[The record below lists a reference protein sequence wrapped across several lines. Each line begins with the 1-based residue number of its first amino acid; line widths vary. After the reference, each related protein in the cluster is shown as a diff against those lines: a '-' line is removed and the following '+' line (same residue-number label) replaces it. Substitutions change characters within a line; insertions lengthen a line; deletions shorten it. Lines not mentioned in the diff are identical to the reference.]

1 MNRMVYLFSLG
12 HFAVDWCQG
21 AVPALL
27 PYFIMHYD
35 LSYREAATLILANMI
50 VASLLQPVFGY
61 YSDKVS
67 KPWFVPLGPILAGA
81 SVVAIGFSTSY
92 GMIFLSAMLCGLGSS
107 LFHPEGALMV
117 NRIAGKEKGRALGC
131 FSVGGNAG
139 FAVGPAAAGFC
150 AYGIGI
156 EGLVLFGVVN
166 AIIAVGIFFCMPR
179 ALRAAAEAG
188 AEEKK
193 AGVVRENDWVSFGKL
208 SVIILARAL
217 GFTLCNTFIPL
228 YWIHILHTDEAAGS
242 TALSILFTVGAFLT
256 YGGGLLADRLSMRTI
271 IRGAFLVMIPAMFFL
286 MNSTSELAATIL
298 LVPAAVA
305 IFMPYS
311 PIVVLGQT
319 YLAKN
324 AGFASGVTLG
334 LTTTL
339 GGLFAPLVGWAADL
353 WGLQTALQVLW
364 IAGIAGFAAA
374 MALPRDVKE
383 GEGTK

>member
-1 MNRMVYLFSLG
+1 MNRLVYLFSLG

-27 PYFIMHYD
+27 PYFILQYD
-35 LSYREAATLILANMI
+35 LSYREAATLIFANMM
-50 VASLLQPVFGY
+50 VASVIQPVFGY

-67 KPWFVPLGPILAGA
+67 KPWFVPLGPLLAGA
-81 SVVAIGFSTSY
+81 SVVWIGFSTSY
-92 GMIFLSAMLCGLGSS
+92 ASLFVAAMVCGLGSS

-117 NRIAGKEKGRALGC
+117 NRIAGGEKGRALGS

-139 FAVGPAAAGFC
+139 FAIGPAAAGLC

-156 EGLVLFGVVN
+156 EGLALFGVVN
-166 AIIAVGIFFCMPR
+166 AAIAAAIFLCMPR
-179 ALRAAAEAG
+179 ALRAAAQSEAAAKKKRG
-188 AEEKK
+188 A
-193 AGVVRENDWVSFGKL
+193 AENDWASFGKL

-228 YWIHILHTDEAAGS
+228 YWIHVLGTDEGAGS
-242 TALSILFTVGAFLT
+242 TALSILFTVGACLT
-256 YGGGLLADRLSMRTI
+256 YGGGLLADRFSMRTI
-271 IRGAFLVMIPAMFFL
+271 IRGAFLVMIPAMFL
-286 MNSTSELAATIL
+286 LTNSTDVTVATAL
-298 LVPAAVA
+298 LLPAAAA

-339 GGLFAPLVGWAADL
+339 GGLFAPVVGWAADL
-353 WGLQTALQVLW
+353 WGLQNALQILW
-364 IAGIAGFAAA
+364 VAGLAGLAAA
-374 MALPRDVKE
+374 MSLPKDRED
-383 GEGTK
+383 

>member
-1 MNRMVYLFSLG
+1 MNRLVYLFSLG

-27 PYFIMHYD
+27 PYFILQYD
-35 LSYREAATLILANMI
+35 LSYREAATLIFANMM
-50 VASLLQPVFGY
+50 VASVIQPVFGY

-81 SVVAIGFSTSY
+81 SVVWIGFSTSY
-92 GMIFLSAMLCGLGSS
+92 ASLFVAAMMCGLGSS

-117 NRIAGKEKGRALGC
+117 NRIAGGEKGRALGA

-139 FAVGPAAAGFC
+139 FAVGPAAAGLC
-150 AYGIGI
+150 AYGVGI
-156 EGLVLFGVVN
+156 EGLALFGVVN
-166 AIIAVGIFFCMPR
+166 AAIAAAIFFCMPR
-179 ALRAAAEAG
+179 ALRAAAQSEAAAKKKRG
-188 AEEKK
+188 A
-193 AGVVRENDWVSFGKL
+193 AENDWVSFGKL

-228 YWIHILHTDEAAGS
+228 YWIHVLGTDEGAGS
-242 TALSILFTVGAFLT
+242 TALSILFTVGACLT
-256 YGGGLLADRLSMRTI
+256 YGGGLLADRFSMRTI
-271 IRGAFLVMIPAMFFL
+271 IRGAFLVMIPAMFL
-286 MNSTSELAATIL
+286 LTNSTDVTVATAL
-298 LVPAAVA
+298 LLPAAAA

-339 GGLFAPLVGWAADL
+339 GGLFAPVVGWAADL
-353 WGLQTALQVLW
+353 WGLQNALQILW
-364 IAGIAGFAAA
+364 VAGIAGLAAA
-374 MALPRDVKE
+374 MSLPKDRED
-383 GEGTK
+383 

>member
-1 MNRMVYLFSLG
+1 MNRLVYLFSLG

-27 PYFIMHYD
+27 PYFILQYD
-35 LSYREAATLILANMI
+35 LSYREAATLIFANMM
-50 VASLLQPVFGY
+50 VASVIQPVFGY
-61 YSDKVS
+61 YADKVS
-67 KPWFVPLGPILAGA
+67 KPWFVPLGPLLAGA
-81 SVVAIGFSTSY
+81 SVVWIGFSTSY
-92 GMIFLSAMLCGLGSS
+92 ASLFAAAMVCGLGSS

-117 NRIAGKEKGRALGC
+117 NRIAGGEKGRALGS

-139 FAVGPAAAGFC
+139 FAIGPAAAGLC

-156 EGLVLFGVVN
+156 EGLALFGVVN
-166 AIIAVGIFFCMPR
+166 AAIAAAIFCCMPR
-179 ALRAAAEAG
+179 ALRAAAQSEAAAKKKRG
-188 AEEKK
+188 A
-193 AGVVRENDWVSFGKL
+193 AENDWVSFGKL

-228 YWIHILHTDEAAGS
+228 YWIHVLGTDEGAGS
-242 TALSILFTVGAFLT
+242 TALSILFTVGACLT
-256 YGGGLLADRLSMRTI
+256 YGGGLLADRFSMRTI
-271 IRGAFLVMIPAMFFL
+271 IRGAFLVMIPAMFL
-286 MNSTSELAATIL
+286 LTNSTDVTVATAL
-298 LVPAAVA
+298 LLPAAAA

-339 GGLFAPLVGWAADL
+339 GGLFAPVVGWAADL
-353 WGLQTALQVLW
+353 WGLQNALQILW
-364 IAGIAGFAAA
+364 VAGIAGLAAA
-374 MALPRDVKE
+374 MSLPKDRED
-383 GEGTK
+383 

>member
-1 MNRMVYLFSLG
+1 MNRLVYLFSLG
-12 HFAVDWCQG
+12 HFGVDWCQG

-27 PYFIMHYD
+27 PYFIMQYD
-35 LSYREAATLILANMI
+35 LSYREAATLIFANMM
-50 VASLLQPVFGY
+50 VASVIQPVFGY
-61 YSDKVS
+61 YADRVS
-67 KPWFVPLGPILAGA
+67 KPWFVPIGPVLAGA
-81 SVVAIGFSTSY
+81 SLVWIGFSTSY
-92 GMIFLSAMLCGLGSS
+92 ASLFAAAMVCGLGSS

-117 NRIAGKEKGRALGC
+117 NRIAGSEKGRALGA

-139 FAVGPAAAGFC
+139 FALGPAAAGAC

-156 EGLVLFGVVN
+156 EGVALFGVVN
-166 AIIAVGIFFCMPR
+166 AVIAAALFFAMPR
-179 ALRAAAEAG
+179 ALAAAKASEA
-188 AEEKK
+188 AQKK
-193 AGVVRENDWVSFGKL
+193 ASGEAENDWASFGKL

-228 YWIHILHTDEAAGS
+228 YWIHVLGADEAAGG
-242 TALSILFTVGAFLT
+242 TALSILFTVGACLT
-256 YGGGLLADRLSMRTI
+256 YGGGLLADRFSMRGI
-271 IRGAFLVMIPAMFFL
+271 IRAAFLVMIPAMYFL
-286 MNSTSELAATIL
+286 MNSTSVPAATAL
-298 LVPAAVA
+298 LLPAAVA

-353 WGLQTALQVLW
+353 WGLQTALQILW
-364 IAGIAGFAAA
+364 IAGIAGLLAAL
-374 MALPRDVKE
+374 ALPKDKE
-383 GEGTK
+383 LP

>member
-1 MNRMVYLFSLG
+1 MNRLVYLFSLG

-27 PYFIMHYD
+27 PYFILQYD
-35 LSYREAATLILANMI
+35 LSYREAATLIFANMM
-50 VASLLQPVFGY
+50 VASIIQPVFGY
-61 YSDKVS
+61 YADKVS
-67 KPWFVPLGPILAGA
+67 KPWFVPLGPLLAGA
-81 SVVAIGFSTSY
+81 SVVWIGFSTSY
-92 GMIFLSAMLCGLGSS
+92 ASLFAAAMVCGLGSS

-117 NRIAGKEKGRALGC
+117 NRIAGGEKGRALGS

-139 FAVGPAAAGFC
+139 FAIGPAAAGLC

-156 EGLVLFGVVN
+156 EGLALFGVVN
-166 AIIAVGIFFCMPR
+166 AAIAAAIFLCMPR
-179 ALRAAAEAG
+179 ALRAAAQSEAAAKKQRG
-188 AEEKK
+188 A
-193 AGVVRENDWVSFGKL
+193 AENDWASFGKL

-228 YWIHILHTDEAAGS
+228 YWIHVLGTDEGAGS
-242 TALSILFTVGAFLT
+242 TALSILFTVGACLT
-256 YGGGLLADRLSMRTI
+256 YGGGLLADRFSMRTI
-271 IRGAFLVMIPAMFFL
+271 IRGAFLVMIPAMFL
-286 MNSTSELAATIL
+286 LTNSTDVTVATAL
-298 LVPAAVA
+298 LLPAAAA

-339 GGLFAPLVGWAADL
+339 GGLFAPAVGWAADL
-353 WGLQTALQVLW
+353 WGLQNALQILW
-364 IAGIAGFAAA
+364 VAGIAGLAAA
-374 MALPRDVKE
+374 MSLPKDRED
-383 GEGTK
+383 

>member
-1 MNRMVYLFSLG
+1 MNRLVYLFSLG

-27 PYFIMHYD
+27 PYFILQYD
-35 LSYREAATLILANMI
+35 LSYREAATLIFANMM
-50 VASLLQPVFGY
+50 VASVIQPVFGY

-67 KPWFVPLGPILAGA
+67 KPWFVPLGPLLAGA
-81 SVVAIGFSTSY
+81 SVVWIGFSTSY
-92 GMIFLSAMLCGLGSS
+92 ASLFAAAMVCGLGSS

-117 NRIAGKEKGRALGC
+117 NRIAGGEKGRALGS

-139 FAVGPAAAGFC
+139 FAIGPAAAGLC

-156 EGLVLFGVVN
+156 EGLALFGVVN
-166 AIIAVGIFFCMPR
+166 AAIAAAIFLCMPR
-179 ALRAAAEAG
+179 ALRAAAQSEAAAKKQRG
-188 AEEKK
+188 A
-193 AGVVRENDWVSFGKL
+193 AENDWVSFGKL

-228 YWIHILHTDEAAGS
+228 YWIHVLGTDEGAGS
-242 TALSILFTVGAFLT
+242 TALSILFTVGACLT
-256 YGGGLLADRLSMRTI
+256 YGGGLLADRFSMRTI
-271 IRGAFLVMIPAMFFL
+271 IRGAFLVMIPAMFL
-286 MNSTSELAATIL
+286 LTNSTDVTVATAL
-298 LVPAAVA
+298 LLPAAAA

-339 GGLFAPLVGWAADL
+339 GGLFAPVVGWAADL
-353 WGLQTALQVLW
+353 WGLQNALQILW
-364 IAGIAGFAAA
+364 VAGLAGLAAA
-374 MALPRDVKE
+374 MSLPKDRED
-383 GEGTK
+383 

>member
-1 MNRMVYLFSLG
+1 MNRLVYLFSLG

-27 PYFIMHYD
+27 PYFILQYD
-35 LSYREAATLILANMI
+35 LSYREAATLIFANMM
-50 VASLLQPVFGY
+50 VASVIQPVFGY

-67 KPWFVPLGPILAGA
+67 KPWFVPLGPLLAGA
-81 SVVAIGFSTSY
+81 SVVWIGFSTSY
-92 GMIFLSAMLCGLGSS
+92 ASLFVAAMVCGLGSS

-117 NRIAGKEKGRALGC
+117 NRIAGGEKGRALGS

-139 FAVGPAAAGFC
+139 FAIGPAAAGLC

-156 EGLVLFGVVN
+156 EGLALFGVVN
-166 AIIAVGIFFCMPR
+166 AAIAAAIFLCMPR
-179 ALRAAAEAG
+179 ALRAAAQSEAAAKKKRG
-188 AEEKK
+188 A
-193 AGVVRENDWVSFGKL
+193 AENDWASFGKL

-228 YWIHILHTDEAAGS
+228 YWIHVLGTDEGAGS
-242 TALSILFTVGAFLT
+242 TALSILFTVGACLT
-256 YGGGLLADRLSMRTI
+256 YGGGLLADRFSMRTI
-271 IRGAFLVMIPAMFFL
+271 IRGAFLVMIPAMFL
-286 MNSTSELAATIL
+286 LTNSTDVTVATAL
-298 LVPAAVA
+298 LLPAAAA

-339 GGLFAPLVGWAADL
+339 GGLFAPVVGWAADL
-353 WGLQTALQVLW
+353 WGLQNALQILW
-364 IAGIAGFAAA
+364 AAGIAGLAAA
-374 MALPRDVKE
+374 MSLPKDRED
-383 GEGTK
+383 

>member
-1 MNRMVYLFSLG
+1 MNRLVYLFSLG
-12 HFAVDWCQG
+12 HFGVDWCQG

-27 PYFIMHYD
+27 PYFIMEYG
-35 LSYREAATLILANMI
+35 LSYREAATLIFANMM
-50 VASLLQPVFGY
+50 VASVIQPVFGY
-61 YSDKVS
+61 YADRVS
-67 KPWFVPLGPILAGA
+67 KPWFVPLGPVLSGA
-81 SVVAIGFSTSY
+81 SLVWIGFSSSY
-92 GMIFLSAMLCGLGSS
+92 ASLFAAAMVCGLGSS

-117 NRIAGKEKGRALGC
+117 NRIAGGQKGRALGT

-139 FAVGPAAAGFC
+139 FAVGPAAAGLC

-156 EGLVLFGVVN
+156 EGLALFGVVN
-166 AIIAVGIFFCMPR
+166 AAVAAALFFCMPA
-179 ALRAAAEAG
+179 ALRAAEASDAAERKKG
-188 AEEKK
+188 TEK
-193 AGVVRENDWVSFGKL
+193 RNDWGSFGKL

-228 YWIHILHTDEAAGS
+228 YWIHVLGTDEAAGS
-242 TALSILFTVGAFLT
+242 TALSILFTVGACLT
-256 YGGGLLADRLSMRTI
+256 YGGGLMADRFSMRSI
-271 IRGAFLVMIPAMFFL
+271 IRGAFLVMIPAMFL
-286 MNSTSELAATIL
+286 LTNSTSQLEATL
-298 LVPAAVA
+298 LLLPAAAA

-353 WGLQTALQVLW
+353 WGLQSALQILW
-364 IAGIAGFAAA
+364 IAGAAGFAAA
-374 MALPRDVKE
+374 LALPKDRKD
-383 GEGTK
+383 

>member
-1 MNRMVYLFSLG
+1 MNRLVYLFSLG

-27 PYFIMHYD
+27 PYFILQYD
-35 LSYREAATLILANMI
+35 LSYREAATLIFANMM
-50 VASLLQPVFGY
+50 VASVIQPVFGY

-67 KPWFVPLGPILAGA
+67 KPWFVPLGPLLAGA
-81 SVVAIGFSTSY
+81 SVVWIGFSTSY
-92 GMIFLSAMLCGLGSS
+92 ASLFVAAMMCGLGSS

-117 NRIAGKEKGRALGC
+117 NRIAGGEKGRALGA

-139 FAVGPAAAGFC
+139 FAVGPAAAGLC
-150 AYGIGI
+150 AYGVGI
-156 EGLVLFGVVN
+156 EGLALFGVVN
-166 AIIAVGIFFCMPR
+166 AAIAAAIFFCMPR
-179 ALRAAAEAG
+179 ALRAAAQSEAAAKKKRG
-188 AEEKK
+188 A
-193 AGVVRENDWVSFGKL
+193 AENDWVSFGKL

-228 YWIHILHTDEAAGS
+228 YWIHVLGTDEGAGS
-242 TALSILFTVGAFLT
+242 TALSILFTVGACLT
-256 YGGGLLADRLSMRTI
+256 YGGGLLADRFSMRTI
-271 IRGAFLVMIPAMFFL
+271 IRGAFLVMIPAMFL
-286 MNSTSELAATIL
+286 LTNSTDVTVATAL
-298 LVPAAVA
+298 LLPAAAA

-339 GGLFAPLVGWAADL
+339 GGLFAPVVGWAADL
-353 WGLQTALQVLW
+353 WGLQNALQILW
-364 IAGIAGFAAA
+364 VAGIAGLAAA
-374 MALPRDVKE
+374 MSLPKDRED
-383 GEGTK
+383 

>member
-1 MNRMVYLFSLG
+1 MNRLVYLFSLG

-27 PYFIMHYD
+27 PYFILQYD
-35 LSYREAATLILANMI
+35 LSYREAATLIFANMM
-50 VASLLQPVFGY
+50 VASVIQPVFGY

-67 KPWFVPLGPILAGA
+67 KPWFVPLGPLLAGA
-81 SVVAIGFSTSY
+81 SVVWIGFSTSY
-92 GMIFLSAMLCGLGSS
+92 ASLFVAAMMCGLGSS

-117 NRIAGKEKGRALGC
+117 NRIAGGEKGRALGS

-139 FAVGPAAAGFC
+139 FAIGPAAAGLC

-156 EGLVLFGVVN
+156 EGLALFGVVN
-166 AIIAVGIFFCMPR
+166 AAIAAAIFLCMPR
-179 ALRAAAEAG
+179 ALRAAAQSEAAAKKQRG
-188 AEEKK
+188 A
-193 AGVVRENDWVSFGKL
+193 AENDWASFGKL

-228 YWIHILHTDEAAGS
+228 YWIHVLGTDEGAGS
-242 TALSILFTVGAFLT
+242 TALSILFTVGACLT
-256 YGGGLLADRLSMRTI
+256 YGGGLLADRFSMRTI
-271 IRGAFLVMIPAMFFL
+271 IRGAFLVMIPAMFL
-286 MNSTSELAATIL
+286 LTNSTDVTVATAL
-298 LVPAAVA
+298 LLPAAAA

-339 GGLFAPLVGWAADL
+339 GGLFAPVVGWAADL
-353 WGLQTALQVLW
+353 WGLQNALQILW
-364 IAGIAGFAAA
+364 VAGIAGLAAA
-374 MALPRDVKE
+374 MSLPKDRED
-383 GEGTK
+383 

>member
-12 HFAVDWCQG
+12 HFGVDWCQG

-35 LSYREAATLILANMI
+35 LSYREAATLIFANMV
-50 VASLLQPVFGY
+50 VASLLQPIFGY

-67 KPWFVPLGPILAGA
+67 KPWFVPLGPLLAGV
-81 SVVAIGFSTSY
+81 SVVCIGFSSSY
-92 GMIFLSAMLCGLGSS
+92 ESIFMAAMVCGLGSA

-117 NRIAGKEKGRALGC
+117 NRIAGQEKGRAMGS

-139 FAVGPAAAGFC
+139 FAVGPAAAGLC

-156 EGLVLFGVVN
+156 EGLALFGVVN
-166 AIIAVGIFFCMPR
+166 AAIALGIFLCMPR
-179 ALRAAAEAG
+179 ALKLAAAAEQA
-188 AEEKK
+188 EKK
-193 AGVVRENDWVSFGKL
+193 SGGARENDWVSFGKL
-208 SVIILARAL
+208 SIIILARAL

-228 YWIHILHTDEAAGS
+228 YWIHILRTEEAAGS
-242 TALSILFTVGAFLT
+242 TALSILFTVGACLT
-256 YGGGLLADRLSMRTI
+256 YCGGMLADRFSMRSI
-271 IRGAFLVMIPAMFFL
+271 IRAAFLVMIPAMFFL
-286 MNSTSELAATIL
+286 MNSTNVLVATAL
-298 LVPAAVA
+298 LIPAAVA

-339 GGLFAPLVGWAADL
+339 GGLFAPLVGWAADM
-353 WGLQTALQVLW
+353 WGLQNALQILW

-374 MALPRDVKE
+374 MSLPKDK
-383 GEGTK
+383 K

>member
-1 MNRMVYLFSLG
+1 MNRLVYLFSLG

-27 PYFIMHYD
+27 PYFILQYD
-35 LSYREAATLILANMI
+35 LSYREAATLIFANMM
-50 VASLLQPVFGY
+50 VASVIQPVFGY

-67 KPWFVPLGPILAGA
+67 KPWFVPLGPLLAGA
-81 SVVAIGFSTSY
+81 SVVWIGFSTSY
-92 GMIFLSAMLCGLGSS
+92 ASLFVAAMMCGLGSS

-117 NRIAGKEKGRALGC
+117 NRIAGGEKGRSLGA

-139 FAVGPAAAGFC
+139 FAVGPAAAGLC
-150 AYGIGI
+150 AYGVGI
-156 EGLVLFGVVN
+156 EGLALFGVVN
-166 AIIAVGIFFCMPR
+166 AAIAAAIFFCMPR
-179 ALRAAAEAG
+179 ALRAAAQSEAAAKKKRG
-188 AEEKK
+188 A
-193 AGVVRENDWVSFGKL
+193 AENDWVSFGKL

-228 YWIHILHTDEAAGS
+228 YWIHVLGTDEGAGS
-242 TALSILFTVGAFLT
+242 TALSILFTVGACLT
-256 YGGGLLADRLSMRTI
+256 YGGGLLADRFSMRTI
-271 IRGAFLVMIPAMFFL
+271 IRGAFLVMIPAMFL
-286 MNSTSELAATIL
+286 LTNSTDVTVATAL
-298 LVPAAVA
+298 LLPAAAA

-339 GGLFAPLVGWAADL
+339 GGLFAPVVGWAADL
-353 WGLQTALQVLW
+353 WGLQNALQILW
-364 IAGIAGFAAA
+364 AAGIAGLAAA
-374 MALPRDVKE
+374 MSLPKDRED
-383 GEGTK
+383 

>member
-1 MNRMVYLFSLG
+1 MNRLVYLFSLG

-27 PYFIMHYD
+27 PYFIMQYD
-35 LSYREAATLILANMI
+35 LSYREAATLIFANMM
-50 VASLLQPVFGY
+50 VASVIQPVFGY

-67 KPWFVPLGPILAGA
+67 KPWFVPLGPLLAGA
-81 SVVAIGFSTSY
+81 SVVWIGFSTSY
-92 GMIFLSAMLCGLGSS
+92 ASLFAAAMMCGLGSS

-117 NRIAGKEKGRALGC
+117 NRIAGGEKGRALGA

-139 FAVGPAAAGFC
+139 FAVGPAAAGLC
-150 AYGIGI
+150 AYGVGI
-156 EGLVLFGVVN
+156 EGLALFGVVN
-166 AIIAVGIFFCMPR
+166 AAIAAAIFFCMPR
-179 ALRAAAEAG
+179 ALRAAAQSEAAAKKKRG
-188 AEEKK
+188 A
-193 AGVVRENDWVSFGKL
+193 AENDWVSFGKL

-228 YWIHILHTDEAAGS
+228 YWIHVLGTDEGAGS
-242 TALSILFTVGAFLT
+242 TALSILFTVGACLT
-256 YGGGLLADRLSMRTI
+256 YGGGLLADRFSMRTI
-271 IRGAFLVMIPAMFFL
+271 IRGAFLVMIPAMFL
-286 MNSTSELAATIL
+286 LTNSTDVTVATVL
-298 LVPAAVA
+298 LLPAAAA

-339 GGLFAPLVGWAADL
+339 GGLFAPVVGWAADL
-353 WGLQTALQVLW
+353 WGLQNALQILW
-364 IAGIAGFAAA
+364 VAGIAGLAAA
-374 MALPRDVKE
+374 MSLPKDRED
-383 GEGTK
+383 

>member
-1 MNRMVYLFSLG
+1 MNRLVYLFSLG

-27 PYFIMHYD
+27 PYFILQYD
-35 LSYREAATLILANMI
+35 LSYREAATLIFANMM
-50 VASLLQPVFGY
+50 VASVIQPVFGY

-67 KPWFVPLGPILAGA
+67 KPWFVPLGPLLAGA
-81 SVVAIGFSTSY
+81 SVVWIGFSTSY
-92 GMIFLSAMLCGLGSS
+92 ASLFVAAMVCGLGSS

-117 NRIAGKEKGRALGC
+117 NRIAGGEKGRALGS

-139 FAVGPAAAGFC
+139 FAIGPAAAGLC

-156 EGLVLFGVVN
+156 EGLALFGVVN
-166 AIIAVGIFFCMPR
+166 AAIAAAIFLCMPR
-179 ALRAAAEAG
+179 ALRAAAQSEAAAKKKRG
-188 AEEKK
+188 A
-193 AGVVRENDWVSFGKL
+193 AENDWASFGKL

-228 YWIHILHTDEAAGS
+228 YWIHVLGTDEGAGS
-242 TALSILFTVGAFLT
+242 TALSILFTVGACLT
-256 YGGGLLADRLSMRTI
+256 YGGGLLADRFSMRTI
-271 IRGAFLVMIPAMFFL
+271 IRGAFLVMIPAMFL
-286 MNSTSELAATIL
+286 LTNSTDVTVATAL
-298 LVPAAVA
+298 LLPAAAA

-339 GGLFAPLVGWAADL
+339 GGLFAPVVGWAADL
-353 WGLQTALQVLW
+353 WGLQNALQILW
-364 IAGIAGFAAA
+364 VAGIAGLAAA
-374 MALPRDVKE
+374 MSLPKDRED
-383 GEGTK
+383 

>member
-1 MNRMVYLFSLG
+1 MNRLVYLFSLG

-27 PYFIMHYD
+27 PYFILQYD
-35 LSYREAATLILANMI
+35 LSYREAATLIFANMM
-50 VASLLQPVFGY
+50 VASVIQPVFGY
-61 YSDKVS
+61 YADKVS
-67 KPWFVPLGPILAGA
+67 KPWFVPLGPLLAGA
-81 SVVAIGFSTSY
+81 SVVWIGFSTSY
-92 GMIFLSAMLCGLGSS
+92 ASLFAAAMVCGLGSS

-117 NRIAGKEKGRALGC
+117 NRIAGGEKGRALGS

-139 FAVGPAAAGFC
+139 FAIGPAAAGLC

-156 EGLVLFGVVN
+156 EGLALFGVVN
-166 AIIAVGIFFCMPR
+166 AAIAAAIFLCMPR
-179 ALRAAAEAG
+179 ALRAAAQSEAAAKKQRG
-188 AEEKK
+188 A
-193 AGVVRENDWVSFGKL
+193 AENDWASFGKL

-228 YWIHILHTDEAAGS
+228 YWIHVLGTDEGAGS
-242 TALSILFTVGAFLT
+242 TALSILFTVGACLT
-256 YGGGLLADRLSMRTI
+256 YGGGLLADRFSMRTI
-271 IRGAFLVMIPAMFFL
+271 IRGAFLVMIPAMFL
-286 MNSTSELAATIL
+286 LTNSTDVTVATAL
-298 LVPAAVA
+298 LLPAAAA

-339 GGLFAPLVGWAADL
+339 GGLFAPAVGWAADL
-353 WGLQTALQVLW
+353 WGLQNALQILW
-364 IAGIAGFAAA
+364 VAGIAGLAAA
-374 MALPRDVKE
+374 MSLPKDRED
-383 GEGTK
+383 

>member
-1 MNRMVYLFSLG
+1 MNRLVYLFSLG

-27 PYFIMHYD
+27 PYFILQYD
-35 LSYREAATLILANMI
+35 LSYREAATLIFANMM
-50 VASLLQPVFGY
+50 VASVIQPVFGY

-67 KPWFVPLGPILAGA
+67 KPWFVPLGPLLAGA
-81 SVVAIGFSTSY
+81 SVVWIGFSTSY
-92 GMIFLSAMLCGLGSS
+92 ASLFAAAMVCGLGSS

-117 NRIAGKEKGRALGC
+117 NRIAGGEKGRALGS

-139 FAVGPAAAGFC
+139 FAIGPAVAGLC
-150 AYGIGI
+150 AYGVGI
-156 EGLVLFGVVN
+156 EGLALFGVVN
-166 AIIAVGIFFCMPR
+166 AAIAAAIFLCMPR
-179 ALRAAAEAG
+179 ALRAAAQSEAAAKKQRG
-188 AEEKK
+188 A
-193 AGVVRENDWVSFGKL
+193 AENDWVSFGKL

-228 YWIHILHTDEAAGS
+228 YWIHVLGTDEGAGS
-242 TALSILFTVGAFLT
+242 TALSILFTVGACLT
-256 YGGGLLADRLSMRTI
+256 YGGGLLADRFSMRTI
-271 IRGAFLVMIPAMFFL
+271 IRGAFLVMIPAMFL
-286 MNSTSELAATIL
+286 LTNSTDVTVATAL
-298 LVPAAVA
+298 LLPAAAA

-339 GGLFAPLVGWAADL
+339 GGLFAPVVGWAADL
-353 WGLQTALQVLW
+353 WGLQNALQILW
-364 IAGIAGFAAA
+364 VAGLAGLAAA
-374 MALPRDVKE
+374 MSLPKDRED
-383 GEGTK
+383 

>member
-1 MNRMVYLFSLG
+1 MNRLVYLFSLG

-27 PYFIMHYD
+27 PYFILQYD
-35 LSYREAATLILANMI
+35 LSYREAATLIFANMM
-50 VASLLQPVFGY
+50 VASVIQPVFGY

-67 KPWFVPLGPILAGA
+67 KPWFVPLGPLLAGA
-81 SVVAIGFSTSY
+81 SVVWIGFSTSY
-92 GMIFLSAMLCGLGSS
+92 ASLFAAAMVCGLGSS

-117 NRIAGKEKGRALGC
+117 NRIAGGEKGRALGS

-139 FAVGPAAAGFC
+139 FAIGPAVAGLC
-150 AYGIGI
+150 AYGVGI
-156 EGLVLFGVVN
+156 EGLALFGVVN
-166 AIIAVGIFFCMPR
+166 AAIAAAIFLCMPR
-179 ALRAAAEAG
+179 ALRAAAQSEAAAKKQRG
-188 AEEKK
+188 A
-193 AGVVRENDWVSFGKL
+193 AENDWASFGKL

-228 YWIHILHTDEAAGS
+228 YWIHVLGTDEGAGS
-242 TALSILFTVGAFLT
+242 TALSILFTVGACLT
-256 YGGGLLADRLSMRTI
+256 YGGGLLADRFSMRTI
-271 IRGAFLVMIPAMFFL
+271 IRGAFLVMIPAMFL
-286 MNSTSELAATIL
+286 LTNSTDVTVATAL
-298 LVPAAVA
+298 LLPAAAA

-339 GGLFAPLVGWAADL
+339 GGLFAPVVGWAADL
-353 WGLQTALQVLW
+353 WGLQNALQILW
-364 IAGIAGFAAA
+364 VAGLAGLAAA
-374 MALPRDVKE
+374 MSLPKDRED
-383 GEGTK
+383 

>member
-1 MNRMVYLFSLG
+1 MNRLVYLFSLG

-27 PYFIMHYD
+27 PYFILQYD
-35 LSYREAATLILANMI
+35 LSYREAATLIFANMM
-50 VASLLQPVFGY
+50 VASVIQPVFGY

-67 KPWFVPLGPILAGA
+67 KPWFVPLGPLLAGA
-81 SVVAIGFSTSY
+81 SVVWIGFSTSY
-92 GMIFLSAMLCGLGSS
+92 ASLFAAAMLCGLGSS

-117 NRIAGKEKGRALGC
+117 NRIAGGEKGRALGS

-139 FAVGPAAAGFC
+139 FAVGPAAAGLC
-150 AYGIGI
+150 AYGVGI
-156 EGLVLFGVVN
+156 EGLALFGVVN
-166 AIIAVGIFFCMPR
+166 AAIAAAIFFCMPR
-179 ALRAAAEAG
+179 ALRAAAQSEAAAKKKRG
-188 AEEKK
+188 A
-193 AGVVRENDWVSFGKL
+193 AENDWVSFGKL

-228 YWIHILHTDEAAGS
+228 YWIHVLGTDEGAGS
-242 TALSILFTVGAFLT
+242 TALSILFTVGACLT
-256 YGGGLLADRLSMRTI
+256 YGGGLLADRFSMRTI
-271 IRGAFLVMIPAMFFL
+271 IRGAFLVMIPAMFL
-286 MNSTSELAATIL
+286 LTNSTDVTVATAL
-298 LVPAAVA
+298 LLPAAAA

-339 GGLFAPLVGWAADL
+339 GGLFAPVVGWAADL
-353 WGLQTALQVLW
+353 WGLQNALQILW
-364 IAGIAGFAAA
+364 MAGIAGLAAA
-374 MALPRDVKE
+374 MSLPKDRED
-383 GEGTK
+383 

>member
-1 MNRMVYLFSLG
+1 MNRLVYLFSLG

-27 PYFIMHYD
+27 PYFILQYD
-35 LSYREAATLILANMI
+35 LSYREAATLIFANMM
-50 VASLLQPVFGY
+50 VASVIQPVFGY

-67 KPWFVPLGPILAGA
+67 KPWFVPLGPLLAGA
-81 SVVAIGFSTSY
+81 SVVWIGFSTSY
-92 GMIFLSAMLCGLGSS
+92 ASLFVAAMMCGLGSS

-117 NRIAGKEKGRALGC
+117 NRIAGGEKGRALGS

-139 FAVGPAAAGFC
+139 FAIGPAAAGLC

-156 EGLVLFGVVN
+156 EGLALFGVVN
-166 AIIAVGIFFCMPR
+166 AAIAAAIFLCMPR
-179 ALRAAAEAG
+179 ALRAAAQSEAAAKKKRG
-188 AEEKK
+188 A
-193 AGVVRENDWVSFGKL
+193 AENDWASFGKL

-228 YWIHILHTDEAAGS
+228 YWIHVLGTDEGAGS
-242 TALSILFTVGAFLT
+242 TALSILFTVGACLT
-256 YGGGLLADRLSMRTI
+256 YGGGLLADRFSMRTI
-271 IRGAFLVMIPAMFFL
+271 IRGAFLVMIPAMFL
-286 MNSTSELAATIL
+286 LTNSTDVTVATAL
-298 LVPAAVA
+298 LLPAAAA

-339 GGLFAPLVGWAADL
+339 GGLFAPVVGWAADL
-353 WGLQTALQVLW
+353 WGLQNALQILW
-364 IAGIAGFAAA
+364 VAGIAGLAAA
-374 MALPRDVKE
+374 MSLPKDRED
-383 GEGTK
+383 

>member
-1 MNRMVYLFSLG
+1 MNRLVYLFSLG

-27 PYFIMHYD
+27 PYFILQYD
-35 LSYREAATLILANMI
+35 LSYREAATLIFANMM
-50 VASLLQPVFGY
+50 VASVIQPVFGY

-67 KPWFVPLGPILAGA
+67 KPWFVPLGPLLAGA
-81 SVVAIGFSTSY
+81 SVVWIGFSTSY
-92 GMIFLSAMLCGLGSS
+92 ASLFVAAMMCGLGSS

-117 NRIAGKEKGRALGC
+117 NRIAGGEKGRALGA

-139 FAVGPAAAGFC
+139 FAVGPAAAGLC

-156 EGLVLFGVVN
+156 EGLALFGVVN
-166 AIIAVGIFFCMPR
+166 AAIAAAIFLCMPR
-179 ALRAAAEAG
+179 ALRAAAQSEAAAKKKRG
-188 AEEKK
+188 A
-193 AGVVRENDWVSFGKL
+193 AENDWVSFGKL

-228 YWIHILHTDEAAGS
+228 YWIHVLGTDEGAGS
-242 TALSILFTVGAFLT
+242 TALSILFTVGACLT
-256 YGGGLLADRLSMRTI
+256 YGGGLLADRFSMRTI
-271 IRGAFLVMIPAMFFL
+271 IRGAFLVMIPAMFL
-286 MNSTSELAATIL
+286 LTNSTDVTVATAL
-298 LVPAAVA
+298 LLPAAAA

-339 GGLFAPLVGWAADL
+339 GGLFAPVVGWAADL
-353 WGLQTALQVLW
+353 WGLQNALQILW
-364 IAGIAGFAAA
+364 AAGIAGLAAA
-374 MALPRDVKE
+374 MSLPKDRED
-383 GEGTK
+383 

>member
-1 MNRMVYLFSLG
+1 MNRLVYLFSLG

-27 PYFIMHYD
+27 PYFILQYD
-35 LSYREAATLILANMI
+35 LSYREAATLIFANMM
-50 VASLLQPVFGY
+50 VASVIQPVFGY

-67 KPWFVPLGPILAGA
+67 KPWFVPLGPLLAGA
-81 SVVAIGFSTSY
+81 SVVWIGFSTSY
-92 GMIFLSAMLCGLGSS
+92 ASLFVAAMVCGLGSS

-117 NRIAGKEKGRALGC
+117 NRIAGGEKGRALGS

-139 FAVGPAAAGFC
+139 FAIGPAAAGLC

-156 EGLVLFGVVN
+156 EGLALFGVVN
-166 AIIAVGIFFCMPR
+166 AAIAAAIFLCMPR
-179 ALRAAAEAG
+179 ALRAAAQSEAAAKKKRG
-188 AEEKK
+188 A
-193 AGVVRENDWVSFGKL
+193 AENDWVSFGKL

-228 YWIHILHTDEAAGS
+228 YWIHVLGTDEGAGS
-242 TALSILFTVGAFLT
+242 TALSILFTVGACLT
-256 YGGGLLADRLSMRTI
+256 YGGGLLADRFSMRTI
-271 IRGAFLVMIPAMFFL
+271 IRGAFLVMIPAMFL
-286 MNSTSELAATIL
+286 LTNSTDVTVATAL
-298 LVPAAVA
+298 LLPAAAA

-339 GGLFAPLVGWAADL
+339 GGLFAPVVGWAADL
-353 WGLQTALQVLW
+353 WGLQNALQILW
-364 IAGIAGFAAA
+364 AAGIAGLAAA
-374 MALPRDVKE
+374 MSLPKDRED
-383 GEGTK
+383 

>member
-1 MNRMVYLFSLG
+1 MNRLVYLFSLG

-27 PYFIMHYD
+27 PYFILQYD
-35 LSYREAATLILANMI
+35 LSYREAATLIFANMM
-50 VASLLQPVFGY
+50 VASVIQPVFGY
-61 YSDKVS
+61 YADKVS
-67 KPWFVPLGPILAGA
+67 KPWFVPLGPLLAGA
-81 SVVAIGFSTSY
+81 SVVWIGFSTSY
-92 GMIFLSAMLCGLGSS
+92 ASLFAAAMVCGLGSS

-117 NRIAGKEKGRALGC
+117 NRIAGGEKGRALGS

-139 FAVGPAAAGFC
+139 FAIGPTAAGLC

-156 EGLVLFGVVN
+156 EGLALFGVVN
-166 AIIAVGIFFCMPR
+166 AAIAAAIFLCMPR
-179 ALRAAAEAG
+179 ALRAAAQSEAAAKKQRG
-188 AEEKK
+188 A
-193 AGVVRENDWVSFGKL
+193 AENDWASFGKL

-228 YWIHILHTDEAAGS
+228 YWIHVLGTDEGAGS
-242 TALSILFTVGAFLT
+242 TALSILFTVGACLT
-256 YGGGLLADRLSMRTI
+256 YGGGLLADRFSMRTI
-271 IRGAFLVMIPAMFFL
+271 IRGAFLVMIPAMFL
-286 MNSTSELAATIL
+286 LTNSTDVTVATAL
-298 LVPAAVA
+298 LLPAAAA

-339 GGLFAPLVGWAADL
+339 GGLFAPAVGWAADL
-353 WGLQTALQVLW
+353 WGLQNALQILW
-364 IAGIAGFAAA
+364 VAGIAGLAAA
-374 MALPRDVKE
+374 MSLPKDRED
-383 GEGTK
+383 

>member
-1 MNRMVYLFSLG
+1 MNRLVYLFSLG

-27 PYFIMHYD
+27 PYFILQYD
-35 LSYREAATLILANMI
+35 LSYREAATLIFANMM
-50 VASLLQPVFGY
+50 VASVIQPVFGY

-67 KPWFVPLGPILAGA
+67 KPWFVPLGPLLAGA
-81 SVVAIGFSTSY
+81 SVVWIGFSTSY
-92 GMIFLSAMLCGLGSS
+92 ASLFAAAMMCGLGSS

-117 NRIAGKEKGRALGC
+117 NRIAGGEKGRALGA

-139 FAVGPAAAGFC
+139 FAVGPAAAGLC
-150 AYGIGI
+150 AYGAGI
-156 EGLVLFGVVN
+156 EGLALFGVVN
-166 AIIAVGIFFCMPR
+166 AAIAAAIFFCMPR
-179 ALRAAAEAG
+179 ALRAAAQSEAAAKKKRG
-188 AEEKK
+188 A
-193 AGVVRENDWVSFGKL
+193 AENDWASFGKL

-228 YWIHILHTDEAAGS
+228 YWIHVLGTDEGAGS
-242 TALSILFTVGAFLT
+242 TALSILFTVGACLT
-256 YGGGLLADRLSMRTI
+256 YGGGLLADRFSMRTI
-271 IRGAFLVMIPAMFFL
+271 IRGAFLVMIPAMCL
-286 MNSTSELAATIL
+286 LTNSTDVTVATAL
-298 LVPAAVA
+298 LLPAAAA

-339 GGLFAPLVGWAADL
+339 GGLFAPVVGWAADL
-353 WGLQTALQVLW
+353 WGLQNALQILW
-364 IAGIAGFAAA
+364 AAGIAGLAAA
-374 MALPRDVKE
+374 MSLPKDRED
-383 GEGTK
+383 

>member
-1 MNRMVYLFSLG
+1 MNRLVYLFSLG

-27 PYFIMHYD
+27 PYFILQYD
-35 LSYREAATLILANMI
+35 LSYREAATLIFANMM
-50 VASLLQPVFGY
+50 VASVIQPVFGY
-61 YSDKVS
+61 YADKVS
-67 KPWFVPLGPILAGA
+67 KPWFVPLGPLLAGA
-81 SVVAIGFSTSY
+81 SVVWIGFSTSY
-92 GMIFLSAMLCGLGSS
+92 ASLFAAAMVCGLGSS

-117 NRIAGKEKGRALGC
+117 NRIAGGEKGRALGS

-139 FAVGPAAAGFC
+139 FAIGPAAAGLC

-156 EGLVLFGVVN
+156 EGLALFGVVN
-166 AIIAVGIFFCMPR
+166 AAIAAAIFLCMPR
-179 ALRAAAEAG
+179 ALRAAAQSEAAAKKQRG
-188 AEEKK
+188 A
-193 AGVVRENDWVSFGKL
+193 AENDWASFGKL

-228 YWIHILHTDEAAGS
+228 YWIHVLGTDEGAGS
-242 TALSILFTVGAFLT
+242 TALSILFTVGACLT
-256 YGGGLLADRLSMRTI
+256 YGGGLLADRFSMRTI
-271 IRGAFLVMIPAMFFL
+271 IRGAFLVMIPAMFL
-286 MNSTSELAATIL
+286 LTNSTDVTVATAL
-298 LVPAAVA
+298 LLPAAAA

-339 GGLFAPLVGWAADL
+339 GGLFAPIVGWAADL
-353 WGLQTALQVLW
+353 WGLQNALQILW
-364 IAGIAGFAAA
+364 VAGIAGLAAA
-374 MALPRDVKE
+374 MSLPKDRED
-383 GEGTK
+383 

>member
-1 MNRMVYLFSLG
+1 MNRLVYLFSLG

-27 PYFIMHYD
+27 PYFILQYD
-35 LSYREAATLILANMI
+35 LSYREAATLIFANMM
-50 VASLLQPVFGY
+50 VASVIQPVFGY

-67 KPWFVPLGPILAGA
+67 KPWFVPLGPLLAGA
-81 SVVAIGFSTSY
+81 SVVWIGFSTSY
-92 GMIFLSAMLCGLGSS
+92 ASLFAAAMMCGLGSS

-117 NRIAGKEKGRALGC
+117 NRIAGGEKGRALGS

-139 FAVGPAAAGFC
+139 FAVGPAAAGLC
-150 AYGIGI
+150 AYGVGI
-156 EGLVLFGVVN
+156 EGLALFGVVN
-166 AIIAVGIFFCMPR
+166 AAIAAAIFFCMPR
-179 ALRAAAEAG
+179 ALRAAAQSEAAAKKKRG
-188 AEEKK
+188 A
-193 AGVVRENDWVSFGKL
+193 AENDWASFGKL

-228 YWIHILHTDEAAGS
+228 YWIHVLGADEGAGS
-242 TALSILFTVGAFLT
+242 TALSILFTVGACLT
-256 YGGGLLADRLSMRTI
+256 YGGGLLADRFSMRTI
-271 IRGAFLVMIPAMFFL
+271 IRGAFLVMIPAMFL
-286 MNSTSELAATIL
+286 LTNSTDVTVATAL
-298 LVPAAVA
+298 LLPAAAA

-339 GGLFAPLVGWAADL
+339 GGLFAPVVGWAADL
-353 WGLQTALQVLW
+353 WGLQNALQILW
-364 IAGIAGFAAA
+364 VAGIAGLAAA
-374 MALPRDVKE
+374 VSLPKDRED
-383 GEGTK
+383 

>member
-1 MNRMVYLFSLG
+1 MNRLVYLFSLG

-27 PYFIMHYD
+27 PYFILQYD
-35 LSYREAATLILANMI
+35 LSYREAATLIFANMM
-50 VASLLQPVFGY
+50 VASVIQPVFGY
-61 YSDKVS
+61 YADKVS
-67 KPWFVPLGPILAGA
+67 KPWFVPLGPLLAGA
-81 SVVAIGFSTSY
+81 SVVWIGFSTSY
-92 GMIFLSAMLCGLGSS
+92 ASLFAAAMVCGLGSS

-117 NRIAGKEKGRALGC
+117 NRIAGGEKGRALGS

-139 FAVGPAAAGFC
+139 FAIGPAAAGLC

-156 EGLVLFGVVN
+156 EGLALFGVVN
-166 AIIAVGIFFCMPR
+166 AAIAAAIFLCMPR
-179 ALRAAAEAG
+179 ALRAAAQSEAAAKKQRG
-188 AEEKK
+188 A
-193 AGVVRENDWVSFGKL
+193 AENDWASFGKL

-228 YWIHILHTDEAAGS
+228 YWIHVLGTDEGAGS
-242 TALSILFTVGAFLT
+242 TALSILFTVGACLT
-256 YGGGLLADRLSMRTI
+256 YGGGLLADRFSMRTI
-271 IRGAFLVMIPAMFFL
+271 IRGAFLVMIPAMFL
-286 MNSTSELAATIL
+286 LTNSTDVTVATAL
-298 LVPAAVA
+298 LLPAAAA

-339 GGLFAPLVGWAADL
+339 GGLFAPVVGWAADL
-353 WGLQTALQVLW
+353 WGLQNALQILW
-364 IAGIAGFAAA
+364 VAGIAGLAAA
-374 MALPRDVKE
+374 MSLPKDRED
-383 GEGTK
+383 

>member
-1 MNRMVYLFSLG
+1 MNRLVYLFSLG

-27 PYFIMHYD
+27 PYFILQYD
-35 LSYREAATLILANMI
+35 LSYREAATLIFANMM
-50 VASLLQPVFGY
+50 VASVIQPVFGY
-61 YSDKVS
+61 YADKVS
-67 KPWFVPLGPILAGA
+67 KPWFVPLGPLLAGA
-81 SVVAIGFSTSY
+81 SVAWIGFSLSY
-92 GMIFLSAMLCGLGSS
+92 ASLFAAAMLCGLGSS

-117 NRIAGKEKGRALGC
+117 NRIAGGEKGRALGS

-139 FAVGPAAAGFC
+139 FAIGPAAAGLC

-156 EGLVLFGVVN
+156 EGLALFGVVN
-166 AIIAVGIFFCMPR
+166 AAIAAAIFLCMPR
-179 ALRAAAEAG
+179 ALRAAAQSEAAAKKKRG
-188 AEEKK
+188 A
-193 AGVVRENDWVSFGKL
+193 AENDWASFGKL

-228 YWIHILHTDEAAGS
+228 YWIHVLGTDEGAGS
-242 TALSILFTVGAFLT
+242 TALSILFTVGACLT
-256 YGGGLLADRLSMRTI
+256 YGGGLLADRFSMRTI
-271 IRGAFLVMIPAMFFL
+271 IRGAFLVMIPAMFL
-286 MNSTSELAATIL
+286 LTNSTDVTVATAL
-298 LVPAAVA
+298 LLPAAAA

-339 GGLFAPLVGWAADL
+339 GGLFAPVVGWAADL
-353 WGLQTALQVLW
+353 WGLQNALQILW
-364 IAGIAGFAAA
+364 VAGLAGLAAA
-374 MALPRDVKE
+374 MSLPKDRED
-383 GEGTK
+383 